1 MPAFDPRTDELVFPL
16 HLPVPPRREL
26 RHRAWRVLRSTARH
40 FLPLAV
46 ARARGEDLDEKAWAH
61 PLRLTFEDLGGTY
74 MKFGQMIGS
83 SPGVFGDDVSAEFR
97 SCLDT
102 GPAVPFADVRRQVE
116 IELGRPLEATF
127 AVFGEVPMAAA
138 SIAVVHEARLHNGT
152 RVAVKVLRPGIETS
166 VACDLGLI
174 GPLIEILARQI
185 GAGFSGTLLQLVDGF
200 REQVAEELDLR
211 NELRAQRAYQR
222 LLAAVDLDRIVVPDP
237 HPEASGRTILTMDYL
252 DGVPIDDLAA
262 IASMGHDPVP
272 LVDQM
277 VRANFMTVLRNGIFH
292 GDVHAGNLMLLRDGR
307 LALIDW
313 GILGRLDPTS
323 WGMFRSMIEGAL
335 GREGAWERVAD
346 YMLQIYGNVF
356 KAQLGMDEADLRDF
370 MRATVEPMLT
380 RPFGEVSL
388 AEFMSAPQKELARS
402 QGLETGGRG
411 LVALWRKWRK
421 MRSVN
426 ADMLDTGGLGSAGDR
441 GMFLLTKQM
450 MYFERYG
457 KMFLG
462 DMAILEDRDFFT
474 AVLDADPIDPAEVA

>member
-1 MPAFDPRTDELVFPL
+1 M
-16 HLPVPPRREL
+16 
-26 RHRAWRVLRSTARH
+26 RSVARH
-40 FLPLAV
+40 FGPLV
-46 ARARGEDLDEKAWAH
+46 WARARGREVDDKAWAR

-83 SPGVFGDDVSAEFR
+83 SPGVFGDAVSAEFR

-102 GPAVPFADVRRQVE
+102 GPPVPFPEVRRQIE
-116 IELGRPLEATF
+116 TELGRPLESAYAEF
-127 AVFGEVPMAAA
+127 SENPMAAA
-138 SIAVVHEARLHNGT
+138 SIAVVHEGRLHDGT
-152 RVAVKVLRPGIETS
+152 RVAVKVLRPGIEGE

-185 GAGFSGTLLQLVDGF
+185 GAAFSGTLLQLVDGF

-222 LLAAVDLDRIVVPDP
+222 LLAAVELDMLVVPDP
-237 HPEASGRTILTMDYL
+237 HPEVSGRTVLTMDWL

-262 IASMGHDPVP
+262 IGDMGHDPAP
-272 LVDQM
+272 LVDQF

-323 WGMFRSMIEGAL
+323 WGLFRAMIEGAL
-335 GREGAWERVAD
+335 GREGAWERVAEH
-346 YMLQIYGNVF
+346 MILIYGNVF
-356 KAQLGMDEADLRDF
+356 QAQLGMDEDYLREF
-370 MRATVEPMLT
+370 LKSAIEPLLT
-380 RPFGEVSL
+380 RPFAEVSL
-388 AEFMSAPQKELARS
+388 AEFLNAPQQEVARA
-402 QGLETGGRG
+402 QGLDPERGG
-411 LVALWRKWRK
+411 ALALFRKWRK
-421 MRSVN
+421 IRSVTT
-426 ADMLDTGGLGSAGDR
+426 DMLDTGGLGSDADR

-462 DMAILEDRDFFT
+462 DIPILNDREFFE
-474 AVLDADPIDPAEVA
+474 AALDATPIDPADVA